1 MLVLIITN
9 FLSIHL
15 LTHIDLHECFIEGNF
30 AQNHGT
36 KCNVLDDLNHG
47 RIVSGMMV
55 QDFHQNS

>member
-15 LTHIDLHECFIEGNF
+15 LKHIDLHECFIEGNF

-47 RIVSGMMV
+47 RIV
-55 QDFHQNS
+55 